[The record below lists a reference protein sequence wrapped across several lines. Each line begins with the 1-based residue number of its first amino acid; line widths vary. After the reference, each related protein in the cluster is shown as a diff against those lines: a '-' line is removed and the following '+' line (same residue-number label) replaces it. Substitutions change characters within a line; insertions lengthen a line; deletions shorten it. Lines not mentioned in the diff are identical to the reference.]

1 MKILLLSTLAVSLHA
16 VTISDTIRLP
26 DDSLANGRISI
37 SLVTGTF
44 SSSTT
49 FAAFRRDYRIVAGV
63 PTPAIDLAANSTL
76 TPANSLYRVEYY
88 LTNGTT
94 QTEYWSIPTGG
105 PYTIREVRHLLTTQD
120 YSANQTGSTWT
131 VSAATHGFRTKNL
144 IVTCFDN
151 ATPAS
156 TVDCAVTVH
165 PTTFAV
171 AARFGIS
178 QTGRIHINGSACA
191 GYCPNPSKA
200 FTAATSVTFLNSEHN
215 LNTARITARCYDDS
229 TPAAEFECQ
238 YTVHPTTY
246 TVTFGFASAATG
258 YVVLTGR

>member
-1 MKILLLSTLAVSLHA
+1 MKPLLLLLAALPAYAIS
-16 VTISDTIRLP
+16 ISDTIYLP
-26 DDSLANGRISI
+26 DGSLANGSISI
-37 SLVTGTF
+37 SIVTGTF

-49 FAAFRRDYRIVAGV
+49 YAAFRRDYRIVAGV

-76 TPANSLYRVEYY
+76 TPNGSLYRVEYY

-94 QTEYWSIPTGG
+94 QTEYWSVPSGG

-120 YSANQTGSTWT
+120 YSANQTGATWSI
-131 VSAATHGFRTKNL
+131 SAATHGFRTKNL

-151 ATPAS
+151 AVPAAV
-156 TVDCAVTVH
+156 VDCAVSVH

-171 AARFGIS
+171 IAAFGVS
-178 QTGRIHINGSACA
+178 QTGRIHINGASCS

-200 FTAATSVTFLNSEHN
+200 FTSATSVTFLNSEHN
-215 LNTARITARCYDDS
+215 LNTARISAKCYDGS

-246 TVTFGFASAATG
+246 TVTATFATAATG
-258 YVVLTGR
+258 YIVLTGR